1 MAYRLVFTYLRRA
14 LGMPLPGKIES
25 LISTNKFQANY
36 WRLSDGEAKE
46 LLARLQTTPLSVL
59 NQTLG
64 GQWQQLGGSDE
75 AEGAEN
81 FHDAIFE
88 VLSEDEGDH
97 MDSTGN

>member
-1 MAYRLVFTYLRRA
+1 
-14 LGMPLPGKIES
+14 MPLPGKIES
-25 LISTNKFQANY
+25 LFSTNKCQANY
-36 WRLSDGEAKE
+36 WRLCDGEAKE

-64 GQWQQLGGSDE
+64 GQGQQLGGSDE

-81 FHDAIFE
+81 FHDDIFE

-97 MDSTGN
+97 MGQHGQLTSSLFLLGPATAA